1 MAGWRDAVAGD
12 APYAPGA
19 GAPGPGVDPYA
30 PAGDAAGPSS
40 NVPPGGAGHP
50 GLHGLQLGPGADL
63 GPLAPNLLG
72 EEGAPVPPAPAPT
85 ARPPPTPPTPPPLSP
100 PGPLPRGLR

>member
-1 MAGWRDAVAGD
+1 MAGWDVGRGD

-30 PAGDAAGPSS
+30 AAGDAAGPSS
-40 NVPPGGAGHP
+40 NFASPGGAGVHP

-72 EEGAPVPPAPAPT
+72 EEEEGRRRSPRP
-85 ARPPPTPPTPPPLSP
+85 RPPSPTPISRAGFADGFQHTQT
-100 PGPLPRGLR
+100 RC